1 MKLNCKQTSLSIL
14 ILAIICL
21 ILQYVLCYWVG
32 YFEKSYVPIT
42 IWRILGMVG
51 FSLLFVQL
59 FIWIFSL
66 IRRNHRLWT
75 TVMLISLFAFKWFEW
90 FEDKLPPTTNLI
102 VHGMRDR
109 ILRDYSLD
117 TLRHFA
123 RDFDRLPTLPKQ
135 NVRYGA
141 VESFKE
147 YRNEDLTNTG
157 LKDKYPFIA
166 WIKSNGHEGPE
177 GITEEDGGVYTTW
190 GVRPY
195 WGFSVAI
202 NGAKINPSTGSN
214 IKKFRVSDDIYL
226 YVNEGD

>member
-1 MKLNCKQTSLSIL
+1 MKLNCKQTSLFIL

-21 ILQYVLCYWVG
+21 ILQYFLCYWVG
-32 YFEKSYVPIT
+32 YFEKSYAPIT

-66 IRRNHRLWT
+66 IRGNHRLWT
-75 TVMLISLFAFKWFEW
+75 TIMLISLFAFKWFEW

-102 VHGMRDR
+102 VYGMRDR

-117 TLRHFA
+117 ALRHFA
-123 RDFDRLPTLPKQ
+123 LDFDRLPVVPNSLPGK
-135 NVRYGA
+135 V
-141 VESFKE
+141 

-177 GITEEDGGVYTTW
+177 GITEEDGMVHTTW
-190 GVRPY
+190 GGRPY

-202 NGAKINPSTGSN
+202 NGANSAKINPSTGSN